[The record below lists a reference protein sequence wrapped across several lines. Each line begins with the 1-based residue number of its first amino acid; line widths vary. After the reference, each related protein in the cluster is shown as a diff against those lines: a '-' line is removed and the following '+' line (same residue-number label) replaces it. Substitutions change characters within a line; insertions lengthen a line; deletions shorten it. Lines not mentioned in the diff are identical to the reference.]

1 MVKNIIIVGLIIVA
15 FNSERSRRIEVE
27 TKERMLQESI
37 NTLESMYY
45 WMEEDIA
52 SGEIEQETGDTYL
65 ANIEG
70 TAIDLS
76 NMTCCY

>member
-1 MVKNIIIVGLIIVA
+1 MALVILSMNVA
-15 FNSERSRRIEVE
+15 KDEAMMTR
-27 TKERMLQESI
+27 ERMLQESI
-37 NTLESMYY
+37 NTLESMYE
-45 WMEEDIA
+45 WMLEDIA